1 MPLIKQSP
9 SQHRQIAA
17 FSFTIMKAKA
27 LFDCTA
33 DDIGELSFKEGDVL
47 VDVVNSAEDGW
58 YEGRVE
64 GSTVR
69 GLFPYNYVE
78 KLDEPTASSEPL
90 AHSGKASRTV
100 VEDNISASEPKIAP
114 STSWSVLTKAETN
127 EARRAIGGEVKNSSE
142 STPEKKKPPKED
154 VPATIPLTFS
164 NQPTAAV
171 NLFARRPDPSSPNT
185 PPIIRPKPVISPKP
199 ASLEKTTGVLRA
211 TSDLSKSPKAK
222 EPMTN
227 TAYRN
232 RSMSSPLANPSATF
246 GSSRPINTPKTL
258 PLSSE
263 DSNLKPS
270 QLKNK
275 ETYGVVLKKPSPSIP
290 TKTSSLRSTELQGA
304 GISSKFTDDKTV
316 DSSNKEDENS
326 EDDDGYQLVK
336 PSSLRQRGR
345 AQTTADIQSR
355 YGGVRL
361 PFANPGLVKQGK
373 SMSPELKVIKPSTVN
388 SSPSVISRE
397 APKAANATALASES
411 TTNVLDL
418 MSTTNNP
425 APRLPSR
432 PTSNRRSRRPPSSKS
447 TTEVDKIPSSSIAP
461 SVANKTS
468 TIPPP
473 IKAKPLAKPTTAVVE
488 KKVGVTTQNDDERKP
503 FSVSNL
509 ARQFDTNK
517 SPISPSVT
525 PPATKPKSAS
535 LSLPQ
540 VPGKPLGLSNANN
553 LTPALQSRPIP
564 KPNTD
569 STSNNSS
576 SFGSN
581 APPVLRPKPS
591 QYQAGSSLPSNT
603 NIDSSRS
610 PKDTITA
617 TRPSYLRNV
626 SSNTSSRKK
635 AAALPPPATA
645 AIPSNARLRY
655 EALFDRVHDRNR
667 VDGQTIKMIWQKSKL
682 NDKVLADVWKHC
694 DKEATGLLDKP
705 AFVQG
710 MGEIDERLR
719 REMTKQQQRTK

>member
-1 MPLIKQSP
+1 
-9 SQHRQIAA
+9 
-17 FSFTIMKAKA
+17 MKAKA
-27 LFDCTA
+27 LFNCTA
-33 DDIGELSFKEGDVL
+33 DDIEGNVL
-47 VDVVNSAEDGW
+47 VDVVNSTEDGW

-64 GSTVR
+64 GSSIR

-78 KLDEPTASSEPL
+78 VLDEPTASSEPSFN
-90 AHSGKASRTV
+90 SGKASRTAM
-100 VEDNISASEPKIAP
+100 EDNSSASEPKIAP

-127 EARRAIGGEVKNSSE
+127 EARRAIGGEVKNSSAP
-142 STPEKKKPPKED
+142 TPEGKNSRKED

-164 NQPTAAV
+164 KQPTAAV
-171 NLFARRPDPSSPNT
+171 NLFARKPDPSSPNT
-185 PPIIRPKPVISPKP
+185 PPIIRPKPAISPKPVISPKP
-199 ASLEKTTGVLRA
+199 ASLEKSIGVQRI
-211 TSDLSKSPKAK
+211 TPDLSKSPKAE
-222 EPMTN
+222 EPVN
-227 TAYRN
+227 HTAYRT

-246 GSSRPINTPKTL
+246 GSPRPIITPRTL
-258 PLSSE
+258 PLLSQ

-275 ETYGVVLKKPSPSIP
+275 ETYGVVLKKTSPSIP
-290 TKTSSLRSTELQGA
+290 TKTISLRSTESQGS
-304 GISSKFTDDKTV
+304 GISSKFAEEKSA

-336 PSSLRQRGR
+336 PSSMRQRGR

-361 PFANPGLVKQGK
+361 PFANPGLVNQGK
-373 SMSPELKVIKPSTVN
+373 PMSPELKVIKPNTAN
-388 SSPSVISRE
+388 SSPSVVTRAAPNSTGSTAT
-397 APKAANATALASES
+397 APKSTA
-411 TTNVLDL
+411 NVLDL

-447 TTEVDKIPSSSIAP
+447 ATEVDKVPSPSIAT
-461 SVANKTS
+461 SGANKIL

-473 IKAKPLAKPTTAVVE
+473 IKAKPLVKPTKAVVE
-488 KKVGVTTQNDDERKP
+488 KQVGVTTQNDDERKP
-503 FSVSNL
+503 ISVSNL
-509 ARQFDTNK
+509 ARQFDTSK

-535 LSLPQ
+535 LSLSQ
-540 VPGKPLGLSNANN
+540 VPGKPLGISNANN
-553 LTPALQSRPIP
+553 TTPALQSRPIP
-564 KPNTD
+564 KPNAD

-581 APPVLRPKPS
+581 APPILRPKPS
-591 QYQAGSSLPSNT
+591 QYQAASSLPSNT

-610 PKDTITA
+610 PRDMNTA
-617 TRPSYLRNV
+617 TRPSYVRNV
-626 SSNTSSRKK
+626 SSNTSSRRK

-645 AIPSNARLRY
+645 AIPSDARLRY
-655 EALFDRVHDRNR
+655 ESLFDRVNDRNR
-667 VDGQTIKMIWQKSKL
+667 VDGQTVKVIWQKSKL

-694 DKEATGLLDKP
+694 DKESTGLLDKP

-719 REMTKQQQRTK
+719 REMTKRQQGTK